1 LNNRGGKGP
10 FGLHRNVLVLGL
22 TSTIA
27 TFANTRWVFFFPLIL
42 AQGGFPAS
50 AIGVVYAIR
59 TLVGAAVQVPVGVFT
74 DRFGRKT
81 AVVAG
86 TVIPALSVLVFAFSP
101 SPVVY
106 SAVYV
111 FLALGGAF
119 FGIGMWAM
127 IVESS
132 TEKPATSF
140 GAFTTMAGWASIFA
154 PLIGGYLLGEGRTEM
169 FLVSSFLYA
178 MAAAGRAAF
187 LKETLDNRT
196 TKDSAVRH
204 QRSRFSDFRV
214 LLREVLSNR
223 VLLLLTAAY
232 SIYNLFLDQISFVV
246 PLFAEEALKF
256 STSQVGTLFSIF
268 LLVDSQSR
276 ILFGRVADRFG
287 YQRTIVISWV
297 GEMAFMMAFAYSSGY
312 AVSLALFSIWV
323 AFGTMDGP
331 AIQAFLGRITK
342 MESRG
347 TSVGMFD
354 TPPTLL
360 SVPSQIAAGVLFTLS
375 PRLPFVV
382 NFAFGAGALI
392 LFLTLVR
399 RWSSSS

>member
-1 LNNRGGKGP
+1 MNSTGGKGP

-27 TFANTRWVFFFPLIL
+27 TFANTLWIFFFPLML
-42 AQGGFPAS
+42 AQGGFSAS
-50 AIGVVYAIR
+50 AIGIVYALR

-81 AVVAG
+81 SVVAG
-86 TVIPALSVLVFAFSP
+86 TVIPALSVLVFAFSTG
-101 SPVVY
+101 PVVY

-111 FLALGGAF
+111 TLALGGAF

-132 TEKPATSF
+132 TDKPATSF
-140 GAFTTMAGWASIFA
+140 GVFTTMAGWASIFA
-154 PLIGGYLLGEGRTEM
+154 PLIGGVFLGEGRTEV
-169 FLVSSFLYA
+169 FLISSFLYA
-178 MAAAGRAAF
+178 TAAAGRAAF
-187 LKETLDNRT
+187 LKETLVDRT
-196 TKDSAVRH
+196 TDSAVRH
-204 QRSRFSDFRV
+204 QRGRFSDFRT
-214 LLREVLSNR
+214 LIREVLSNR
-223 VLLLLTAAY
+223 TLLLLTAAY
-232 SIYNLFLDQISFVV
+232 SVYNLFLDQISFVV
-246 PLFAEEALKF
+246 PLFASEALKF
-256 STSQVGTLFSIF
+256 STSQVGILFSVF

-287 YQRTIVISWV
+287 YERMIVISWV

-312 AVSLALFSIWV
+312 VGSVALFSVWV
-323 AFGTMDGP
+323 AFGAMDGP
-331 AIQAFLGRITK
+331 AIQALMGRITK

-347 TSVGMFD
+347 TSVGVFD
-354 TPPTLL
+354 TLPTFL

-382 NFAFGAGALI
+382 NLVFGLGALA
-392 LFLTLVR
+392 LFVILVR
-399 RWSSSS
+399 REH